1 MLPYFAYSVAV
12 FNAWV
17 VANAI
22 LGHIT
27 GIHAEKESL
36 ISQQHFKNMTLSSC
50 LFDCRMLPEP
60 PTTDAYLSTFAKIGQ
75 TITYIYNYVHYI
87 VWVNIAFP

>member
-1 MLPYFAYSVAV
+1 MIEGARIRTHRKNPAVRLLYFAYSVAV

-22 LGHIT
+22 LGYIT

-36 ISQQHFKNMTLSSC
+36 ISQQHFKNMMLSSC

-60 PTTDAYLSTFAKIGQ
+60 PPPAPI
-75 TITYIYNYVHYI
+75 
-87 VWVNIAFP
+87 